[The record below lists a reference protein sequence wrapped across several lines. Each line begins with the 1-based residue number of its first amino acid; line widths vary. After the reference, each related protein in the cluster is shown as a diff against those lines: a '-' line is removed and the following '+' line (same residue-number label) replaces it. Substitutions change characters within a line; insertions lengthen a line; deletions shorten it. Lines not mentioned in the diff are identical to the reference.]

1 MSTRRKSTEAYTA
14 EAWEKMLALPEDSWR
29 GMVVKHRVR
38 EAARIACM
46 EERRSRRD
54 LPRMLKAEKK
64 IEALEA
70 VVSSQASQIADLQA
84 MLGNALAALSPLAT
98 PQVYPPMTE
107 LPSSTSAE
115 LGAMLEQFGL
125 A

>member
-1 MSTRRKSTEAYTA
+1 MHEAGGRLVHGGGL
-14 EAWEKMLALPEDSWR
+14 WEKILALPEGDWR
-29 GMVVKHRVR
+29 GMVVKHRLR
-38 EAARIACM
+38 KAARIACM

-70 VVSSQASQIADLQA
+70 VVSSQASQIADLQV

-98 PQVYPPMTE
+98 PQVYPPVTE
-107 LPSSTSAE
+107 LQSSTSAE